1 MQTNSTEA
9 GGDGTKYR
17 SSSVLSYTFSRDQL
31 AGQLKCLVHHP
42 ALDTGTTETT
52 GNLDVL
58 CKLWSCEWNV
68 TKIAEKA
75 KEGLFFVESAHSRA

>member
-31 AGQLKCLVHHP
+31 AGRLRCLVHHP

-58 CKLWSCEWNV
+58 CKLYN
-68 TKIAEKA
+68 KI
-75 KEGLFFVESAHSRA
+75 LQMFL